1 MTPLTTNGP
10 LSRRKFLEMGSAAGA
25 GLLIGFHLPLGG
37 GRGTDL
43 ATLLSDSGAADGAAD
58 LNAWVRIDPDNAVTL
73 FINESEMGQGVY
85 TSLAMI
91 LAEELDADWTKVHY
105 EPAPADFAKYG
116 RQSTGGSSSV
126 RGDYAGLRKAG
137 AAARE
142 MLIQAAAEQWGVPA
156 ASCRAEAGVVTH
168 AASNR
173 RATFGER
180 ADRAATLTPP
190 ENPPLKDTKDFQ
202 IIGKPTKRLD
212 SEVKVTGRATFG
224 IDVRTPGM
232 LTAQVVHPPVFGGT
246 LKSFDASKARQVP
259 GVHAV
264 VEIPTGVAIV
274 ADHFW
279 AATKGREALSITWDD
294 GPAATLTTEAIFA
307 QCKAIVGQGVDA
319 RKDGDAD
326 AALAQA
332 AKQITAVYEAPF
344 LAHAPMEPLNCAA
357 DVRADRCE
365 VWAPTQSPTSAQQI
379 AAKITG
385 LPEARVT
392 VHTTFLGGGFGRR
405 AENDFVTDAVHV
417 SRAIGK
423 PVRVQWTRED
433 DTHGGWY
440 RPMAYNELAGA
451 LGPDGWPTAFV
462 CRVAGPS
469 IFARFGPF
477 KNGYDPSTVEGLENL
492 PYAIPNVHV
501 TAAQLKTPVTVLWW
515 RSVGNSQNGWV
526 AESFV
531 DELAALAGRD
541 PYEFRRH
548 LLQDKPRHLRVL
560 ETAATKAGW
569 GTPLPKGRARGIA
582 VVDSF
587 GSYVAEV
594 AEVSIN
600 PDGRPRVHKVVC
612 AVDCGS
618 AVNPETVAA
627 QMEGGIIFGL
637 SAALYGEI
645 TIANGRA
652 QQGNFDAY
660 ALVRIDEAPEDETHI
675 VTSGDALG
683 GIGDPD
689 VPPLAPAGC
698 NALYALPAKRL
709 RQPPTGKIF

>member
-1 MTPLTTNGP
+1 MNPLTTRTP
-10 LSRRKFLEMGSAAGA
+10 VSRRKFLAVGSAAGA
-25 GLLIGFHLPLGG
+25 GLLIGFHVPV
-37 GRGTDL
+37 GRGNDL
-43 ATLLSDSGAADGAAD
+43 EALLSDGDAADGLAD
-58 LNAWVRIDPDNAVTL
+58 LNAWVRIDSDNAVTL
-73 FINESEMGQGVY
+73 FVNESEMGQGVL

-91 LAEELDADWTKVHY
+91 LAEELDADWTRVRSQ
-105 EPAPADFAKYG
+105 EAPTDFAKYG

-126 RGDYAGLRKAG
+126 RADYAGLRKAG
-137 AAARE
+137 AAARA
-142 MLIQAAAEQWGVPA
+142 MLIQAAADQWGVSPA
-156 ASCRAEAGVVTH
+156 TCHAEGGVVRS
-168 AASNR
+168 ASGR
-173 RATFGER
+173 RAAFGEL
-180 ADRAATLTPP
+180 ADRAARVAPP
-190 ENPPLKDTKDFQ
+190 ENPPLKDKKDFR

-232 LTAQVVHPPVFGGT
+232 LTAQVVHPPVFGGKV
-246 LKSFDASKARQVP
+246 KSVDASRARRVP
-259 GVHAV
+259 GVHDV

-279 AATKGREALSITWDD
+279 AAKQARDVLSVTWDD
-294 GPAATLTTEAIFA
+294 GAAATLSTAEMFS
-307 QCKAIVGQGVDA
+307 QCRRIVSQGVDA
-319 RKDGDAD
+319 RRDGDAE
-326 AALAQA
+326 AALA
-332 AKQITAVYEAPF
+332 KTSKKISAVYEAPF

-365 VWAPTQSPTSAQQI
+365 VWAPTQSPTSAQQM

-385 LPEARVT
+385 LPESQVT

-405 AENDFVTDAVHV
+405 AENDFVADAVHV
-417 SRAIGK
+417 SKAVGQ

-433 DTHGGWY
+433 GVHGGWY

-451 LGPDGWPTAFV
+451 VGPDGWPTAFL

-477 KNGYDPSTVEGLENL
+477 KHGYDPSTVEGLENL

-501 TAAQLKTPVTVLWW
+501 TAARLETPVTVLWW

-526 AESFV
+526 AESFT
-531 DELAALAGRD
+531 DELAALAGKD

-548 LLQDKPRHLRVL
+548 LLAQKPRHLRVL
-560 ETAATKAGW
+560 ETAAMKAGW
-569 GTPLPKGRARGIA
+569 GTPLARGRARGIA

-600 PDGRPRVHKVVC
+600 KDGTPRVHKVVC
-612 AVDCGS
+612 AVDCGD
-618 AVNPETVAA
+618 AVNPETVVA
-627 QMEGGIIFGL
+627 QMESGIIFGL

-645 TIANGRA
+645 TIENGRVR
-652 QQGNFDAY
+652 QGNFNDY
-660 ALVRIDEAPEDETHI
+660 PIVRIDEAPEIETHI

-683 GIGDPD
+683 GIGEPG
-689 VPPLAPAGC
+689 VPPLAPAVC
-698 NALYALPAKRL
+698 NAIYAL
-709 RQPPTGKIF
+709 TGKRVRKLPIGKVT

>member
-1 MTPLTTNGP
+1 MKPLTTNRS
-10 LSRRKFLEMGSAAGA
+10 LSRRAFVQVGSAAGA

-37 GRGTDL
+37 GTDL
-43 ATLLSDSGAADGAAD
+43 ATLLSGTDGADGAAD
-58 LNAWVRIDPDNAVTL
+58 LNAWIRIGGDGAVTL
-73 FINESEMGQGVY
+73 FINESEMGQGVL

-91 LAEELDADWTKVHY
+91 LAEELDADWTQVRS
-105 EPAPADFAKYG
+105 EEAPTDFAKYG

-126 RGDYAGLRKAG
+126 RLDYAGLRKAG
-137 AAARE
+137 AAARA
-142 MLIQAAAEQWGVPA
+142 MLIQAAAETWGVPA
-156 ASCRAEAGVVTH
+156 ASCHAEVGTVVH
-168 AASNR
+168 AASGR
-173 RATFGER
+173 RLRYGEL
-180 ADRAATLTPP
+180 ADRAARLTPP
-190 ENPPLKDTKDFQ
+190 ADPPLKDKKDFR
-202 IIGKPTKRLD
+202 IVGKPTKRLD
-212 SEVKVTGRATFG
+212 SEAKVTGRATFG

-232 LTAQVVHPPVFGGT
+232 LVAQVVHPPVFGGK
-246 LKSFDASKARQVP
+246 LKSFDASRVRRVP
-259 GVHAV
+259 GVRDV
-264 VEIPTGVAIV
+264 VQIPTGVAVV

-279 AATKGREALSITWDD
+279 AAKKGRDALAVTWDN
-294 GPAATLTTEAIFA
+294 GAAATLTTEELFA
-307 QCKAIVGQGVDA
+307 RCKQIVGKGADA
-319 RKDGDAD
+319 RKDGDAEG
-326 AALAQA
+326 AVARA
-332 AKQITAVYEAPF
+332 AKKITAVYEAPF
-344 LAHAPMEPLNCAA
+344 LAHAAMEPMNCAA

-365 VWAPTQSPTSAQQI
+365 VWAPTQSPTSAQQL
-379 AAKITG
+379 AAKLTG

-405 AENDFVTDAVHV
+405 AENDFVADAVHV
-417 SRAIGK
+417 SKAVGK

-451 LGPDGWPTAFV
+451 VDPDGWPTAFV

-501 TAAQLKTPVTVLWW
+501 TAAQLQTPVTVLWW

-526 AESFV
+526 AESFI
-531 DELAALAGRD
+531 DELAALGGKD
-541 PYEFRRH
+541 PYAFRRR
-548 LLQDKPRHLRVL
+548 LLADKPRHLRVL

-594 AEVSIN
+594 AEVSIA
-600 PDGRPRVHKVVC
+600 PGGTPRVHRVVC
-612 AVDCGS
+612 AVDCGD
-618 AVNPETVAA
+618 AVNPETVVA
-627 QMEGGIIFGL
+627 QMESGIIFGL

-645 TIANGRA
+645 TIENGRA
-652 QQGNFDAY
+652 KQGNFNDYPIVRMDA
-660 ALVRIDEAPEDETHI
+660 APEIETHI

-683 GIGDPD
+683 GIGEPG
-689 VPPLAPAGC
+689 VPPIAPAVC
-698 NALYALPAKRL
+698 NAIYAL
-709 RQPPTGKIF
+709 TGKRIRKLPIGKIA

>member
-1 MTPLTTNGP
+1 MNPLTTKGP
-10 LSRRKFLEMGSAAGA
+10 LSRRTFLAVGSAAGA

-37 GRGTDL
+37 RTDL
-43 ATLLSDSGAADGAAD
+43 ATLLSDTGAADGAAD
-58 LNAWVRIDPDNAVTL
+58 LNAWIRIAPDDAVTL
-73 FINESEMGQGVY
+73 FINESEMGQGVL

-91 LAEELDADWTKVHY
+91 LAEELDADWAKVRS
-105 EPAPADFAKYG
+105 EEAPTDFAKYG

-137 AAARE
+137 AAARA
-142 MLIQAAAEQWGVPA
+142 MLIQAAAETWGVPT
-156 ASCRAEAGVVTH
+156 ASCHADAGTVLH
-168 AASNR
+168 ATSGR
-173 RATFGER
+173 RLRYGEL
-180 ADRAATLTPP
+180 ADRAARLTPP
-190 ENPPLKDTKDFQ
+190 ANPPLKDRKDFR
-202 IIGKPTKRLD
+202 IVGKPTKRLD
-212 SEVKVTGRATFG
+212 SEAKVTGRATFG

-232 LTAQVVHPPVFGGT
+232 LVAQVVHPPVFGAT
-246 LKSFDASKARQVP
+246 LKSFDASKARRVP
-259 GVHAV
+259 GVRDV

-279 AATKGREALSITWDD
+279 AATQGRDALTVTWDD
-294 GPAATLTTEAIFA
+294 GPAATLTTEQLFA
-307 QCKAIVGQGVDA
+307 RCKEIVGKGVDA

-326 AALAQA
+326 AALATA

-357 DVRADRCE
+357 DVRTDRCE
-365 VWAPTQSPTSAQQI
+365 VWAPTQSPTSARQI
-379 AAKITG
+379 AARITG
-385 LPEARVT
+385 LPEAQVT

-405 AENDFVTDAVHV
+405 AENDFVADAVHV
-417 SRAIGK
+417 SKAVGK

-433 DTHGGWY
+433 DMHGGWY

-451 LGPDGWPTAFV
+451 LGPDGWPTAFR

-477 KNGYDPSTVEGLENL
+477 RNGYDPSTVEGLENL
-492 PYAIPNVHV
+492 PYAIPSVHV
-501 TAAQLKTPVTVLWW
+501 TAAQLQTAVTVLWW

-526 AESFV
+526 AESFI
-531 DELAALAGRD
+531 DELAALAGKD

-548 LLQDKPRHLRVL
+548 LLADKPRHLRVL

-569 GTPLPKGRARGIA
+569 GTPLPTGRARGIA

-594 AEVSIN
+594 AEVSLA
-600 PDGRPRVHKVVC
+600 PDGAPRVHKVVC
-612 AVDCGS
+612 AVDCGD
-618 AVNPETVAA
+618 VINPETVVA
-627 QMEGGIIFGL
+627 QAESAIIFGL

-645 TIANGRA
+645 TIAGGRA
-652 QQGNFDAY
+652 KQGNFDDY
-660 ALVRIDEAPEDETHI
+660 PIVRIDAAPEIETHI

-683 GIGDPD
+683 GIGEPGL
-689 VPPLAPAGC
+689 PPLAPAVC
-698 NALYALPAKRL
+698 NAIYAL
-709 RQPPTGKIF
+709 TGKRIRKLPIGKVT